1 MIGAI
6 LRPQNGVETALRIAL
21 LALIVVFGVE
31 CIYFFLD
38 RPNLASVAGAN
49 PNDEIVVSGAPHKL
63 PPIDY
68 FDETVERS
76 LFSADRKPIT
86 PERQATTANGNPS
99 ERWTLSGIIDTGT
112 EVHVIFAE
120 QAGGQTV
127 RLQQGMYL
135 EQWQIGRISAGKVTL
150 SYNGEEDILPL
161 QAASKP
167 LERLKRRRPAVA
179 SKPPDSGAT
188 RATRPAPETPAVDPP
203 SAAKPDTQNPATD
216 AP

>member
-21 LALIVVFGVE
+21 LALIVVFGME
-31 CIYFFLD
+31 CIYFFLA
-38 RPNLASVAGAN
+38 RQNPASVAGVN

-63 PPIDY
+63 PPIDH

-76 LFSADRKPIT
+76 LFSANRKPIA

-99 ERWTLSGIIDTGT
+99 ERWTLSGIIDTGA

-120 QAGGQTV
+120 LAGGQTV

-135 EQWQIGRISAGKVTL
+135 EQWQVGLISADKVTL
-150 SYNGEEDILPL
+150 TYNGEEDILPL

-167 LERLKRRRPAVA
+167 QELLKRRRPVMG
-179 SKPPDSGAT
+179 KPPGAT
-188 RATRPAPETPAVDPP
+188 RATRPTPEAPAVDPP
-203 SAAKPDTQNPATD
+203 SAAKPDTQNSATN